1 MTKALEIWR
10 ESGGHWDTPNS
21 KARKGD
27 RTLDVIICS
36 PAPHPVAPIDRWNSA
51 NYTSI
56 FNLLDYPAGILPV
69 RHFNDNDLQGELPNT
84 QPLNGWD
91 KINRELWT
99 KIDRRTYLGSAL
111 TVQVVAPRLM
121 ERKLVESMAVLDEV
135 LQVLRSS
142 GSRASKL

>member
-1 MTKALEIWR
+1 M
-10 ESGGHWDTPNS
+10 
-21 KARKGD
+21 
-27 RTLDVIICS
+27 
-36 PAPHPVAPIDRWNSA
+36 
-51 NYTSI
+51 

-69 RHFNDNDLQGELPNT
+69 RQFKDTDLQGELPNT

-99 KIDRRTYLGSAL
+99 KVDRKIYLGSAL

-121 ERKLVESMAVLDEV
+121 ERKLVESMAVLDGV